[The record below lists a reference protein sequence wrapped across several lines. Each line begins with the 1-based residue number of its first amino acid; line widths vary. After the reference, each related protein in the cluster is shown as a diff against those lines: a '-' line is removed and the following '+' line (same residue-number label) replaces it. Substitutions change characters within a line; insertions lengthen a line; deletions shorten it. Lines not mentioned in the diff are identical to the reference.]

1 MTDHPDRDTA
11 GRQARTW
18 SPDGVE
24 LACAFVRARTGV
36 AAEVPLRPRPR
47 RREPGEK
54 DEWSG
59 PRAGARD
66 PVAAGAVL
74 DHLVEQG
81 GWRPRLAVHGVTGRW
96 DEIVGDALAAHS
108 WVESFSEGVLV
119 VRCDST
125 AWATQLRLLL
135 PQLRRR
141 LDDETG
147 SGTVASVEV
156 KGPDAPSWVRGPRRV
171 KGRGPRDTY
180 G

>member
-1 MTDHPDRDTA
+1 VH
-11 GRQARTW
+11 
-18 SPDGVE
+18 
-24 LACAFVRARTGV
+24 
-36 AAEVPLRPRPR
+36 
-47 RREPGEK
+47 
-54 DEWSG
+54 
-59 PRAGARD
+59 AGA
-66 PVAAGAVL
+66 AV
-74 DHLVEQG
+74 DHLVDRG

-96 DEIVGDALAAHS
+96 DQIVGDTLATHS

-135 PQLRRR
+135 GELRRR

-147 SGTVASVEV
+147 PGTVTSIEI
-156 KGPDAPSWVRGPRRV
+156 KGPDTPSWVRGPRRV